1 MPLFREINVKFEF
14 LTCMFQQ
21 AGLPKFCIFQ
31 ILHFTIPIDYLQ
43 G

>member
-1 MPLFREINVKFEF
+1 MHVS
-14 LTCMFQQ
+14 MVAFQQ

-31 ILHFTIPIDYLQ
+31 ILHFSIPIDYSVH